1 MAAVATTSD
10 AARARA
16 KAHWRNALQI
26 AKEAKRRQCELDE
39 REKRERQKRAL
50 ASSVRKRA

>member
-1 MAAVATTSD
+1 MADVTTTD
-10 AARARA
+10 AARRRA
-16 KAHWRNALQI
+16 KAHWKNALQI
-26 AKEAKRRQCELDE
+26 AKEARQRQCEQDE